1 MMASKKKTTRTKAK
15 ARTAKRSTTRPKAA
29 PKRAQQKG
37 FALRTVAPSFTVDDI
52 ERSLTWYRDVMGF
65 AVKDR
70 WEEDGKLMGL
80 ELTAGPI
87 VFMIGQDDW
96 KKGRD
101 RVKGEGFRLY
111 CQTDQ
116 DVDQLANGIK
126 ARGGAGSLAQE
137 PRDEVWGARAFTV
150 VDPDGYKITIST
162 PIKAK
167 R

>member
-1 MMASKKKTTRTKAK
+1 MASRKSNKKTTKAK
-15 ARTAKRSTTRPKAA
+15 AKTAKRSTTRPKAA

-37 FALRTVAPSFTVDDI
+37 FSLRTVAPSFTVDDI
-52 ERSLTWYRDVMGF
+52 QRSLTWYRDIMGF
-65 AVKDR
+65 AVGDK
-70 WEEDGKLMGL
+70 WEDDGKLLGA
-80 ELTAGPI
+80 ELKAGPI

-101 RVKGEGFRLY
+101 RVKGEGFRIY

-116 DVDQLANGIK
+116 DVDRLADGIK

-137 PRDEVWGARAFTV
+137 PRDEEWGARAFTV